1 MKTLLQRMAPLCLCA
16 AALTFTAA
24 SATAGNGSL
33 FSSDA
38 GLFGAAS
45 KPQGTAQRATPL
57 LHTGDAPVKAETA
70 VAKENPP
77 AALFLASTE
86 SAVRGRYNERD
97 LNCMAEAIYHE
108 ARGESTRGQAA
119 VAEVIL
125 NRVDSRRFPSSVC
138 GVINQPSQFS
148 YTIGG
153 RKAISN
159 KAAYLRAREI
169 ARNALAGAPRVL
181 TGGATYFHTPA
192 VRPSWSKRFQRTV
205 QIGQHIFYRPGGQ
218 RVASN

>member
-16 AALTFTAA
+16 AALTLTATG
-24 SATAGNGSL
+24 ATAGNGSL

-38 GLFGAAS
+38 GLFGAAQ
-45 KPQGTAQRATPL
+45 KRQDAARTMPL
-57 LHTGDAPVKAETA
+57 LYTGDRAVKAETA
-70 VAKENPP
+70 VQDENPP
-77 AALFLASTE
+77 AEMLLASTGK
-86 SAVRGRYNERD
+86 AARGRYDERD
-97 LNCMAEAIYHE
+97 LNCLAEAIYHE
-108 ARGESTRGQAA
+108 ARGESPRGQAA

-125 NRVDSRRFPSSVC
+125 NRVDSRQFASSVC
-138 GVINQPSQFS
+138 AVVNQPSQFS

-153 RKAISN
+153 RKAIGN
-159 KAAYLRAREI
+159 KAAYLRARDI
-169 ARNALAGAPRVL
+169 ARRALAGAPRVL

-192 VRPSWSKRFQRTV
+192 VSPSWSRRFQRTV